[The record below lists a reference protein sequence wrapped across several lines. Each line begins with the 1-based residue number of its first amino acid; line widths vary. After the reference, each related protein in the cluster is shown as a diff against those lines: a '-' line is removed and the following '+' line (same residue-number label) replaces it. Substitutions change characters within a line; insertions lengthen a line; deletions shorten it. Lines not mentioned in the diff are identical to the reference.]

1 MKSLLTSIATAIGVP
16 SVFIFLAAKA
26 QELPTVFETL
36 WRMSTRLEYD
46 PLLVSAIMLT
56 AILIGGKGLDIVRER
71 QERRQARVQAT

>member
-36 WRMSTRLEYD
+36 WLMSTRLAYD
-46 PLLVSAIMLT
+46 PLLISAIMLT
-56 AILIGGKGLDIVRER
+56 AILIGGKGLDIARER
-71 QERRQARVQAT
+71 QERHQARV